1 MVKLK
6 DHWIIQKYSTGI
18 CNVDSMEDSTRDGK
32 QSDIRHSLYSG
43 SYNLPS
49 EVHTTRKTNSN
60 SHQQIIILSKRF
72 RQ

>member
-1 MVKLK
+1 M
-6 DHWIIQKYSTGI
+6 
-18 CNVDSMEDSTRDGK
+18 DSMEDSTRDGK